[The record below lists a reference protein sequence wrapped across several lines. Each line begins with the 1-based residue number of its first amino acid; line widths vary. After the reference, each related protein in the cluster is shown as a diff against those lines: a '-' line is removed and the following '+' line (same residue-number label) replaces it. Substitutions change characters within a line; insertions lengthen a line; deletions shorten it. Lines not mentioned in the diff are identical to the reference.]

1 MGVLGGG
8 IRDLGWEGEKGV
20 VLLCLALED
29 KGRDGR
35 GGFFFLARAEGG
47 SGADLGA
54 EGIEEEEE
62 FEEEAR
68 ACPSA
73 EIWAQDF
80 FGLMATVEIS
90 SSLRELLRSS
100 LGSMSIFPNRE

>member
-35 GGFFFLARAEGG
+35 GGFFFLA
-47 SGADLGA
+47 
-54 EGIEEEEE
+54 
-62 FEEEAR
+62 
-68 ACPSA
+68 
-73 EIWAQDF
+73 
-80 FGLMATVEIS
+80 
-90 SSLRELLRSS
+90 
-100 LGSMSIFPNRE
+100 